1 MGVRYAVITG
11 GSSGIGLE
19 TARLLVARGWHVV
32 LMARRRIELER
43 ARQSILEQ
51 TSSPPD
57 AVELVAVDVSK
68 RQELEQ
74 ACKGVLARLPPPEL
88 VVTSAGVA
96 RPGHFGQLTPEDFD
110 AAMQTNYFGSLHTV
124 REFLPGMLA
133 ARRGA
138 IVLVSSGAGLVGI
151 FGYAAYAP
159 SKFAV
164 RGLAEVL
171 RGELVDTGVSIH
183 VSCPPDTDTPQLA
196 EENKTKPQE
205 THAIS
210 GSAGVVSPQMVA
222 KDILRGVERGQFL
235 IATGLQMKALA
246 WLHSLLAPVLRHSF
260 DRAVRQT
267 RKKSG

>member
-19 TARLLVARGWHVV
+19 VARLLVMRDWRVV
-32 LMARRRIELER
+32 LMARRQTELEHAR
-43 ARQSILEQ
+43 ACILEHMNC
-51 TSSPPD
+51 PPD

-68 RQELEQ
+68 RRELEH
-74 ACKGVLARLPPPEL
+74 ACKGILSRLPPPEL
-88 VVTSAGVA
+88 VVTSAGIA

-110 AAMQTNYFGSLHTV
+110 AAMQTNYFGSLYTV
-124 REFLPGMLA
+124 REFLPSMLA

-138 IVLVSSGAGLVGI
+138 VVLVSSGAGLVGI

-183 VSCPPDTDTPQLA
+183 LSCPPDTDTPQLA
-196 EENKTKPQE
+196 EENKTKPDE
-205 THAIS
+205 TRAIS
-210 GSAGVVSPQMVA
+210 GSAGIVSPKVVA
-222 KDILRGVERGQFL
+222 TDILRGVERGQFL

-246 WLHSLLAPVLRHSF
+246 WLHSLLAPLLRHSF

-267 RKKSG
+267 RKKPG